1 MEKPSLQ
8 ELISSCG
15 METRHLNRQCPSMV
29 TIKIA
34 EKIVDWK
41 MLGRVL
47 GLQREKLLA
56 IDREYQTEDQ
66 RKVAMFDKW
75 KSISGSRASYLK
87 LAEALYDRDR
97 VDIVELLLN
106 LLKQSMCLET
116 TPTAEFDTTVLI
128 IPDEQQAEA
137 GM

>member
-15 METRHLNRQCPSMV
+15 METRHLNRQCPREV

-34 EKIVDWK
+34 DEIVDWK
-41 MLGRVL
+41 MLGCVL
-47 GLQREKLLA
+47 GLQRQKLQA

-66 RKVAMFDKW
+66 RKVAMFDEW
-75 KSISGSRASYLK
+75 KSINGSRASYLK
-87 LAEALYDRDR
+87 LAEALYGRNR
-97 VDIVELLLN
+97 VNIVEQLLD
-106 LLKQSMCLET
+106 LLKQSMCCET
-116 TPTAEFDTTVLI
+116 TPAEFGTAIFTL
-128 IPDEQQAEA
+128 PDEQQAGA